1 MECHLGDICYYNRI
15 VPSNDTL
22 GNRLWVFIRGLKSNL
37 YNRVSRM
44 PRPKGHPEFQH
55 LDEVEYKRAV
65 NRLNATKSYRRKQ
78 IANLKKK
85 LAQLEPS
92 EPPSQSV

>member
-1 MECHLGDICYYNRI
+1 
-15 VPSNDTL
+15 
-22 GNRLWVFIRGLKSNL
+22 
-37 YNRVSRM
+37 M